1 MSGVVAAL
9 RPDDWNL
16 PLFLHVLGAMLMLGG
31 LVLAAIC
38 LFDAWRDSRAG
49 SLQLAFRALLWVT
62 LPAWLVMRVAA
73 QWIYSK
79 EEDAFGGTDPDW
91 IGIGFAT
98 SESGLL
104 LLIAATVL
112 AGRSVGKAVE
122 LQADASAA
130 ASDTKV
136 RVATVLVS
144 LLIVIYLISIWA
156 MTAKPGA

>member
-1 MSGVVAAL
+1 MSGVLAAV

-16 PLFLHVLGAMLMLGG
+16 PLFLHVLGAMVMVGG

-38 LFDAWRDSRAG
+38 LFGAWRESSVG
-49 SLQLAFRALLWVT
+49 SLRLSFRALLWVT

-79 EEDAFGGTDPDW
+79 EEDSFGAEEPDW
-91 IGIGFAT
+91 IGLGFAT
-98 SESGLL
+98 SELGLL

-112 AGRSVGKAVE
+112 AGRSVRKAVE
-122 LQADASAA
+122 LQADATAA

-144 LLIVIYLISIWA
+144 LLIVIYVFSIWA
-156 MTAKPGA
+156 MTAKPGT